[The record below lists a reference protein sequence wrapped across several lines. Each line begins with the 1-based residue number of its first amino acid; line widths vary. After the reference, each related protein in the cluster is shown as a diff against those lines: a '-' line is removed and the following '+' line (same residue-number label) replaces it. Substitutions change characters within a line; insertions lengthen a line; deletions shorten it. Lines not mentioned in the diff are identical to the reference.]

1 MVSTTLGM
9 VLVGSLFAIRLALAS
24 FEADRR
30 FGPRPHF

>member
-9 VLVGSLFAIRLALAS
+9 ALVGSLFAIRLMMAK